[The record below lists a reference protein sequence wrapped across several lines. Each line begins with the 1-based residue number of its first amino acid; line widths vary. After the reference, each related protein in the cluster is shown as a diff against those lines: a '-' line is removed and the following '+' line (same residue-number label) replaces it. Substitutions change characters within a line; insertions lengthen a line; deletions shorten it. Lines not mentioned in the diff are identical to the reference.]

1 MNKGL
6 DFLYQDYRETGDI
19 ADMIE
24 TLVVY
29 TKHLEERIEK
39 LEKQIKKEK

>member
-6 DFLYQDYRETGDI
+6 DFLYQEYRKTGDT

-29 TKHLEERIEK
+29 TNHLEERIEK
-39 LEKQIKKEK
+39 LEKQLEDEK

>member
-6 DFLYQDYRETGDI
+6 DFLYQEYRETGDT

-39 LEKQIKKEK
+39 LEEQLKEEE